1 VKCATHPDRAALGYC
16 GRCGK
21 ALCKEC
27 LVRLSTGNY
36 CDTCA
41 NAPYRVPARPR
52 RGMSWWVVGLI
63 LLAAFIVLRALIH

>member
-1 VKCATHPDRAALGYC
+1 MKCATHPDRSALGYC

-41 NAPYRVPARPR
+41 NAPARAAR
-52 RGMSWWVVGLI
+52 SARGLPWWAL
-63 LLAAFIVLRALIH
+63 ALIIVAAVIVIRAIIH